1 MDDGAKERQS
11 GEDRHSEFPDFGT
24 FVSPDILRR
33 QDVDTRRKKLASIVS
48 SEIIPRLLD
57 LHGATPALSVDRPM
71 VPTQDDI
78 VRLANLVVGPDVAPA
93 GAFVVGMRDQG
104 LAIEDLFV
112 GLLEPAA
119 RHLGKLWEEDRCDF
133 IDVTIGVARLQQMLA
148 IYSRAYERPAF
159 SAERRVLMASAPGEQ
174 HSFGTAMVARFLRA
188 GGWDVQLEFGLA
200 AQDVVTLL
208 REQWFAVV
216 GLTVAID
223 RHLGTLA
230 ETIREIRTASRNRGI
245 GIMVGGP
252 LFTRNPELVAEVG
265 ADSTA
270 ANAPAAVITAQL
282 LFDNGVKRNWGRSDS

>member
-1 MDDGAKERQS
+1 MDDGAKEHRSEGASQA
-11 GEDRHSEFPDFGT
+11 EFPDFGT

-33 QDVDTRRKKLASIVS
+33 EDVDVRRQKLAAIVS

-57 LHGATPALSVDRPM
+57 LHGAATPPSPDRAL

-78 VRLANLVVGPDVAPA
+78 VRLANLVVGPDVAAA

-119 RHLGKLWEEDRCDF
+119 RHLGTLWEEDRCDF

-148 IYSRAYERPAF
+148 IYNRAYERPAF
-159 SAERRVLMASAPGEQ
+159 SAQRRVLMASAPGEQ

-200 AQDVVTLL
+200 GQDVVTLL
-208 REQWFAVV
+208 RDQWFAVV

-223 RHLGTLA
+223 RHLESLTQ
-230 ETIREIRTASRNRGI
+230 TIREIRTASRNKGI

-252 LFTRNPELVAEVG
+252 LFTRNPGLVAEVG

-282 LFDNGVKRNWGRSDS
+282 LFDNGVKRNWNSTAP